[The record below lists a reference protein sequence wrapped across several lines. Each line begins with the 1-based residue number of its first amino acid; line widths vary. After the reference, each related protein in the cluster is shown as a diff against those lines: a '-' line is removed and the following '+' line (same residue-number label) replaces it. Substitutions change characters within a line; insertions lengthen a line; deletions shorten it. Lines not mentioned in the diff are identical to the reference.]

1 MNGPQLS
8 ELPDDS
14 EQLRPHVSSL
24 RRRALQASELS
35 AVRTFSDAFLCKF
48 LRARDFDEELSLK
61 LLLNYQRW
69 RRESPEIS
77 TCLSPSSV
85 LGLLNTS
92 YHAVLPQRDHTG
104 SRVLVYRIG
113 QWNPKDWSAYQVFRV
128 SLMTSEIISMETET
142 QRQGVKVIFDLQGWS
157 IAHALQ
163 INPSLARKISSVLS
177 ESFPL
182 KVRGIHLVNE
192 PMFFR
197 PVFAMIRP
205 FLSDKIRLRIHMHGA
220 DFNDTL
226 SDFFSPPVLPPEY
239 GGEGPCIEEACRDWT
254 NQLLQSE
261 KLLLQI
267 ASHPT
272 GDIAIIPD
280 EDPLISEKVET
291 KPNSDG

>member
-14 EQLRPHVSSL
+14 EQLGPVVDDL
-24 RRRALQASELS
+24 RRRALEASELS
-35 AVRTFSDAFLCKF
+35 AVLTFSDGFLIKF
-48 LRARDFDEELSLK
+48 LRARDFDVELSLK

-104 SRVLVYRIG
+104 SSVLIYRIG
-113 QWNPKDWSAYQVFRV
+113 QWNPKDWSAFQVFRV
-128 SLMTSEIISMETET
+128 SLMTSEIISTETET
-142 QRQGVKVIFDLQGWS
+142 QRRGLKAIFDLQGWT
-157 IAHALQ
+157 IGHAMQ

-177 ESFPL
+177 DSFPL

-205 FLSDKIRLRIHMHGA
+205 FLPDKIKQRIHMHGA
-220 DFNDTL
+220 DFHDSL
-226 SDFFSPPVLPPEY
+226 SDFFSLPVLPPEY
-239 GGEGPCIEEACRDWT
+239 GGEGPDIEKACQDWT
-254 NQLLQSE
+254 NKLLQSE
-261 KLLLQI
+261 RLLQQI
-267 ASHPT
+267 AAHPT
-272 GDIAIIPD
+272 GDIAIAPD
-280 EDPLISEKVET
+280 DSLISEEAET
-291 KPNSDG
+291 EQRSDG

>member
-14 EQLRPHVSSL
+14 EQLGPYVSSL

-35 AVRTFSDAFLCKF
+35 AVRTFSDGFLIRF
-48 LRARDFDEELSLK
+48 LRARDFDVELSLK

-77 TCLSPSSV
+77 TCLSSRSV

-104 SRVLVYRIG
+104 SRVLIYRIG
-113 QWNPKDWSAYQVFRV
+113 QWNPKDWSAFQVFRV
-128 SLMTSEIISMETET
+128 SLMTSEIISTETET
-142 QRQGVKVIFDLQGWS
+142 QRRGLKAIFDLQGWS
-157 IAHALQ
+157 LGHALQ
-163 INPSLARKISSVLS
+163 INPSLARKISSILS
-177 ESFPL
+177 DSFPL

-205 FLSDKIRLRIHMHGA
+205 FLSDKIKQRIHMHGA
-220 DFNDTL
+220 DFHDTL
-226 SDFFSPPVLPPEY
+226 SDFFSLPILPPEY
-239 GGEGPCIEEACRDWT
+239 GGEGPCIQEACQNWT
-254 NQLLQSE
+254 DQLLQSE
-261 KLLLQI
+261 KLLQQI

-272 GDIAIIPD
+272 GDIAIIP
-280 EDPLISEKVET
+280 EDSLISEEVKTEQH
-291 KPNSDG
+291 SEE

>member
-14 EQLRPHVSSL
+14 EELGPSVSSL
-24 RRRALQASELS
+24 RRRALQAGELS
-35 AVRTFSDAFLCKF
+35 AVRTFSDGFLIKF
-48 LRARDFDEELSLK
+48 LRARDFDVELSLK

-69 RRESPEIS
+69 RKESPEIS

-104 SRVLVYRIG
+104 SRVLIYRIG
-113 QWNPKDWSAYQVFRV
+113 QWNPKDWTVFQVFRV
-128 SLMTSEIISMETET
+128 SLMTSEIIATETET
-142 QRQGVKVIFDLQGWS
+142 QRRGVKVIFDLQGWS
-157 IAHALQ
+157 LGHALQ

-177 ESFPL
+177 DSFPL

-197 PVFAMIRP
+197 PVFTMIRP
-205 FLSDKIRLRIHMHGA
+205 FLPDKIKQRIHMHGA
-220 DFNDTL
+220 DFHDTL
-226 SDFFSPPVLPPEY
+226 SDFFSAPVLPPEY
-239 GGEGPCIEEACRDWT
+239 GGEGPDVEEACKDWT

-261 KLLLQI
+261 KVLQQI
-267 ASHPT
+267 AAHPT
-272 GDIAIIPD
+272 GDIAISLD
-280 EDPLISEKVET
+280 DSLISEEVVTE
-291 KPNSDG
+291 PPSEG